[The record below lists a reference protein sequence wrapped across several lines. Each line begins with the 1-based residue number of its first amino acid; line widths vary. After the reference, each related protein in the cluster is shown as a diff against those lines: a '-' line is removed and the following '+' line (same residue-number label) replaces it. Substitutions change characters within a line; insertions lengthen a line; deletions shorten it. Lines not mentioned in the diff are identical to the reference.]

1 MLDDLRNSASSPFL
15 DENGFEPEPEEE
27 EKKSQSS
34 FLGMTAAQRFVISLL
49 IFFMVLIV
57 GVFMLILFQKVFLPV

>member
-27 EKKSQSS
+27 KQNKGGS
-34 FLGMTAAQRFVISLL
+34 FLGMTAAQRFVICLL
-49 IFFMVLIV
+49 VFFMILIL
-57 GVFMLILFQKVFLPV
+57 GTFMLILFQKVYPPV

>member
-27 EKKSQSS
+27 KQESHGS
-34 FLGMTAAQRFVISLL
+34 FLGMSATQRFVISLL
-49 IFFMVLIV
+49 IFFMVLII
-57 GVFMLILFQKVFLPV
+57 GVFMLILFQKVFLPI

>member
-15 DENGFEPEPEEE
+15 DEGGFEPEPEE

-34 FLGMTAAQRFVISLL
+34 FLGMTAA
-49 IFFMVLIV
+49 
-57 GVFMLILFQKVFLPV
+57 

>member
-15 DENGFEPEPEEE
+15 DEGGFEPEPEE

-57 GVFMLILFQKVFLPV
+57 GVFMLILFQKVFLPI